1 VKCEIIPAKIANIEN
16 EVQSYHVGSIPASAK
31 PKKEK
36 NITAL
41 SPIYSQNDG

>member
-31 PKKEK
+31 PKKREK
-36 NITAL
+36 YYSPQSNILTE
-41 SPIYSQNDG
+41 